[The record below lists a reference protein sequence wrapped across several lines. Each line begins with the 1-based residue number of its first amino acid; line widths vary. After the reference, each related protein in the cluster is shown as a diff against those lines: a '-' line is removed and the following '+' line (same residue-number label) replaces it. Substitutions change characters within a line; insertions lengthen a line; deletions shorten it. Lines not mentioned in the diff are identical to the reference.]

1 LEKLFGNKIDF
12 ATFDTAKLEDARNKL
27 RTQISQVRGQSGFTE
42 DLDNEA
48 YTKAQFMHDAIVAE
62 LADRQEYIVDN
73 TVDESAMSDLS
84 VELSQIADEEDYD
97 KLYDLLSDNGP
108 LGKYLQDQIE
118 DITAETGLHPKDD
131 FERIEQMLMD
141 RIQQEF
147 GEQNHDDEG
156 GDTDDS
162 YALASA
168 GHGSDEDYESIDFDK
183 IRKDAETSLK
193 TSLNKQ
199 SDDRIAKLRGN
210 KEKEDEPFMAQVGR
224 KIIGGVK
231 GAARGFMGKE
241 GVEQEGTV
249 TEADS
254 YYEIAQKVYDEHPDL
269 PVSGRG
275 DEFFSAAW
283 PYVVELAG
291 GSKKRANY
299 MMNYDE
305 DFPADLIS
313 AYHDLQKQGKGVG
326 EAGYQHGFAD
336 PHAPSLGSQD
346 KREFKRAELQHEL
359 GHEKNNIQVSI
370 NGKPWKVF
378 AGKGTAD
385 SPEEYR
391 HLQSMKHW
399 AEKKSASSG
408 KKWSVS
414 LTGAEPSESI
424 QAEKFDPLKHVK
436 NPTQGEKDAAKD
448 VKRGSYGDRAAM
460 LKSAEKDGRLKELST
475 NTLKSY
481 QDKAGKDIVNTMT
494 SGDHMTTDKSVK
506 KVMNRMKGSEKADN
520 KIWKRNES
528 INTGE
533 DMRNLREGEIQQASA
548 IVTAKTMVDRVGRW
562 IEELSGMENDT
573 LLQLGDSIRDEM
585 GQEQA
590 KAFIEAVA
598 PAIQQALEN
607 LKATRDT
614 LSTGVRSLASGE
626 QPADMLGGEPGAE
639 MGGDMS
645 AEPDM
650 MNAEPD
656 AEMGGEEDAF
666 AAAEPSTGGA
676 EEAGRE
682 QRESIQRSN
691 RLMKLLAG

>member
-1 LEKLFGNKIDF
+1 MRTTELFKFNRSPKRLNESLEKLFGNKIDF

-62 LADRQEYIVDN
+62 LADRQEHIVDN

-168 GHGSDEDYESIDFDK
+168 GHGSDEDYESI
-183 IRKDAETSLK
+183 
-193 TSLNKQ
+193 
-199 SDDRIAKLRGN
+199 
-210 KEKEDEPFMAQVGR
+210 
-224 KIIGGVK
+224 
-231 GAARGFMGKE
+231 
-241 GVEQEGTV
+241 EQEGTV

-305 DFPADLIS
+305 DFPSDLIS

-424 QAEKFDPLKHVK
+424 QAEKFDPLKHVN

-460 LKSAEKDGRLKELST
+460 LKSAENDGRLK
-475 NTLKSY
+475 K
-481 QDKAGKDIVNTMT
+481 DK
-494 SGDHMTTDKSVK
+494 
-506 KVMNRMKGSEKADN
+506 
-520 KIWKRNES
+520 NES

-626 QPADMLGGEPGAE
+626 QPADMLGGEPGAD
-639 MGGDMS
+639 MGADDMS

-656 AEMGGEEDAF
+656 ADMGGEEDAF